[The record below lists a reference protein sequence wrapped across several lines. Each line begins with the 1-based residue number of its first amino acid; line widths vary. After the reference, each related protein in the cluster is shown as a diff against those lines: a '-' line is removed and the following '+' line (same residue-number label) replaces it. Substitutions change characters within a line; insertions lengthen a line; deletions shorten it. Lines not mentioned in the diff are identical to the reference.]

1 MIYFKVF
8 LERYNWEIECFIT
21 EDNTYTSDI
30 ICKLNK
36 LDCSDHILEKAQRIL
51 YNQFDSG
58 FAYSNTKARRSLMI
72 INMSTSMDEFVN
84 TYNHEKN
91 HIEMHICEEL
101 QIDPYSEEAADL
113 SGYLAQAFYFAMLQS
128 YDSRYI

>member
-1 MIYFKVF
+1 MIYFDVCLKRF
-8 LERYNWEIECFIT
+8 DWYIECFIT
-21 EDNTYTSDI
+21 TDNSYTADI
-30 ICKLNK
+30 ICKLNN
-36 LDCSDHILEKAQRIL
+36 LDCSDKILEKAQNIL
-51 YNQFDSG
+51 YNQYDSG
-58 FAYSNTKARRSLMI
+58 FAYSNTNKRKSIMV

-101 QIDPYSEEAADL
+101 NIDPYSEEAADL

-128 YDSRYI
+128 YNNK